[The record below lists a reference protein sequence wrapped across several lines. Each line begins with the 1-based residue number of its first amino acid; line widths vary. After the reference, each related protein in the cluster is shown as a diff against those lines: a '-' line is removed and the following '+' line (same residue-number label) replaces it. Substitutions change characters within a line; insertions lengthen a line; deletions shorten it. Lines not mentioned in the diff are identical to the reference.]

1 MSGARWF
8 SAEGSGLKKYGRS
21 EIFFLLGVEICFLKP
36 NVGSIHNKFVVIREK
51 HYMTVEAH
59 KETIEFQAEVSQVLN
74 LVIRSLYS
82 NKEIF
87 LRELISNA
95 SDAAE
100 KLRFEALADD
110 ALYEGDPELK
120 IRVWVDKDAGT
131 LTVSDNGIGM
141 SRQEVMDTIGTIAS
155 SGTKKFLENLSGDET
170 SDSQLIG
177 QFGVGFYSA
186 FIVADRVTLTTRRAG
201 MEPEHGVRWESDGEG
216 SYSIETVEKEGRGT
230 EVTLHLREDDN
241 EFLDSWRLRQIISKF
256 SDHLAIPIEMPKED
270 TGAEEEDKEKDKDR
284 EIEWEQVNKGIALWM
299 RNKSEITDEEYKDF
313 YKSIAHDFEDPLA
326 WSHNRVE
333 GTNEYTSLLYVP
345 SRAPFDLWDR
355 EQKHGVKLYVR
366 RVFIMDEVDKLMPH
380 YLRFVKGVVDSDDL
394 PLNVSRELLQHNRKI
409 DTIRSANVKRILG
422 LLENMA
428 KNDPEKYQKFWD
440 EFGKV
445 LKEGP
450 AEDFANKERIVGLF
464 RFAST
469 KSEGDEETVSLDEYI
484 GRMAEK
490 QEKIYYITADSLAA
504 ARNSP
509 HLEIFKKKDIEVLL
523 MTDRVDEWL
532 MSHLTEYKEKT
543 FQSVTKGQL
552 DLGELEAEEDKEEQ
566 KKAEKAHKKLLKGI
580 KKALGE
586 KVKEVRVSSRLVDS
600 PACLVVDDY
609 DMSQNLARVLKQLGQ
624 DAPMPTPIMELNVEH
639 PLVERLEKE
648 NDKDRY
654 SELANLLYDQA
665 LLAEGGQLEDP
676 AGFVHRLNR
685 LMLDMSDSK

>member
-1 MSGARWF
+1 
-8 SAEGSGLKKYGRS
+8 
-21 EIFFLLGVEICFLKP
+21 
-36 NVGSIHNKFVVIREK
+36 
-51 HYMTVEAH
+51 MTVEAH
-59 KETIEFQAEVSQVLN
+59 KETMEFQAEVSQVLN

-100 KLRFEALADD
+100 KLRFEALSDD
-110 ALYEGDPELK
+110 ALYEGDPELR
-120 IRVWVDKDAGT
+120 IRVWADKDAGT

-141 SRQEVMDTIGTIAS
+141 SRQEVMETIGTIAS
-155 SGTKKFLENLSGDET
+155 SGTKKFLENLSGDEST
-170 SDSQLIG
+170 DSQLIG

-186 FIVADRVTLTTRRAG
+186 FIVADKVILTTRRAG
-201 MEPEHGVRWESDGEG
+201 MEPEHGVRWESSGEG
-216 SYSIETVEKEGRGT
+216 SYSIETVEKTGRGT
-230 EVTLHLREDDN
+230 EVTLHLREEDK
-241 EFLDSWRLRQIISKF
+241 EFLDSWRLRQIINKF
-256 SDHLAIPIEMPKED
+256 SDHLAIPIEMPKEVVP
-270 TGAEEEDKEKDKDR
+270 EEDSDEKENKPQ

-299 RNKSEITDEEYKDF
+299 RNKSEISDEEYKDF
-313 YKSIAHDFEDPLA
+313 YKSISHDFEDPLD
-326 WSHNRVE
+326 WVHTRVE
-333 GTNEYTSLLYVP
+333 GTSEYTSLLYIP
-345 SRAPFDLWDR
+345 SKAPFDLWDR

-366 RVFIMDEVDKLMPH
+366 RVFIMDEADKLMPH
-380 YLRFVKGVVDSDDL
+380 YLRFIKGVVDSDDL

-422 LLENMA
+422 LLEKMA
-428 KNDPEKYQKFWD
+428 RNNSEKYQKFWD

-450 AEDFANKERIVGLF
+450 AEDFANKERLAGLF

-469 KSEGDEETVSLDEYI
+469 KSEDDEQTVTLDDYLE
-484 GRMAEK
+484 RMAEK
-490 QEKIYYITADSLAA
+490 QEKIYYITADSLTA

-523 MTDRVDEWL
+523 LTDRVDEWL
-532 MSHLTEYKEKT
+532 MSHLTEYKEKL

-552 DLGELEAEEDKEEQ
+552 DLGELEDEEDKEQQE
-566 KKAEKAHKKLLKGI
+566 KAEKAHKKLLKGI
-580 KKALGE
+580 SKALGE
-586 KVKEVRVSSRLVDS
+586 KVKDVRVSSRLVES

-639 PLVERLEKE
+639 PLVERLEQE
-648 NDKDRY
+648 EDKNRY
-654 SELANLLYDQA
+654 SELAELLYDQA

-685 LMLDMSDSK
+685 LMLDMSEAK